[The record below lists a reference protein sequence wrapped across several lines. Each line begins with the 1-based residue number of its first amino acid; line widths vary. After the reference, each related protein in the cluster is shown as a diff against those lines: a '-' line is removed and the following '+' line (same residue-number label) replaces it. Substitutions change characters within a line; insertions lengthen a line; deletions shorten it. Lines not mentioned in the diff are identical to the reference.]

1 MYTPDDDSK
10 MDGKMMGK
18 KHKKKVYKTI
28 CVFRRKNY
36 ALTLDLWS
44 SLRTNSLD
52 TQPHETRV
60 RTPVL
65 RVFVFDC

>member
-28 CVFRRKNY
+28 CVFRGKNY
-36 ALTLDLWS
+36 PLTLDLWS
-44 SLRTNSLD
+44 SLRTNS
-52 TQPHETRV
+52 
-60 RTPVL
+60 
-65 RVFVFDC
+65 